1 VKRAGENTGIE
12 SNAVRG
18 QHLAIR
24 DDERDVGACRGAC
37 TDFHACSC
45 HSDFADHPPSS
56 AKVAVAARLHVG
68 VGAGAVARSNHV
80 SMCMRRQLGGGGC
93 ETAARTCSCESK
105 CM

>member
-1 VKRAGENTGIE
+1 MKRAGANTGIE

-56 AKVAVAARLHVG
+56 AKVAVAAT
-68 VGAGAVARSNHV
+68 V
-80 SMCMRRQLGGGGC
+80 SLVSALNIGDKSSFQVTVVLP
-93 ETAARTCSCESK
+93 ETELVPPPYE
-105 CM
+105 

>member
-1 VKRAGENTGIE
+1 MKRAGANTGIE

-56 AKVAVAARLHVG
+56 AKVAVATGHPPSSAKEAVAARLHVG
-68 VGAGAVARSNHV
+68 VGAGTVARSNHV
-80 SMCMRRQLGGGGC
+80 SMC
-93 ETAARTCSCESK
+93 
-105 CM
+105 